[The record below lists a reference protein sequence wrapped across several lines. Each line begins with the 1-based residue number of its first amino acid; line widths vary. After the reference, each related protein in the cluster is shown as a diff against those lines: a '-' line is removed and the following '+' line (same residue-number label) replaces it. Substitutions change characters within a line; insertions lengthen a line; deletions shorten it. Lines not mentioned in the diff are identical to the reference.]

1 MLWFIS
7 LEIYS
12 NSRPNR
18 KVFLTRSRQCILTYY
33 NISPWYPFCI
43 IYLLC
48 CPVITKSFSSYDDVI
63 KWKLFS
69 ALLAFC
75 AGNSPVTGEF
85 RAQRQVTRSFDVFF
99 DQRLNKQSSKQPWGW
114 WFETPSLTL
123 WRHRNDFQSISFMA
137 VTVTLGA
144 LKVPLATQ
152 MESMRCICWSHS
164 LPVSKPD
171 RGPVSLTIFC
181 PQFKFDGYFALLLF
195 RYWPSDRNKFLHM
208 PRQHSCRAMYKI
220 L

>member
-69 ALLAFC
+69 AYWPFVRGIHRSQVNSAHKGKWRGALMFSMISVWINSRVNNRE
-75 AGNSPVTGEF
+75 AGDLRRHRLPYDVIVTIFKVF
-85 RAQRQVTRSFDVFF
+85 RLWQSRW
-99 DQRLNKQSSKQPWGW
+99 RL
-114 WFETPSLTL
+114 EL
-123 WRHRNDFQSISFMA
+123 WRSLWQPKI
-137 VTVTLGA
+137 
-144 LKVPLATQ
+144 
-152 MESMRCICWSHS
+152 ESMRCICWLHS

-171 RGPVSLTIFC
+171 RVVHSFYDAMLPCFANRC
-181 PQFKFDGYFALLLF
+181 FDCT
-195 RYWPSDRNKFLHM
+195 H
-208 PRQHSCRAMYKI
+208 
-220 L
+220 